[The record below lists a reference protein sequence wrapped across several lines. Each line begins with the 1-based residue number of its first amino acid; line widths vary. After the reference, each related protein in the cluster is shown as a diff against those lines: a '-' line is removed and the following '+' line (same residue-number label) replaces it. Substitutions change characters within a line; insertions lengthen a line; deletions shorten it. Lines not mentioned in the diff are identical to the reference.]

1 MAAQW
6 FLNSIE
12 VAKKH
17 DLCDVLKTYEEAQGK
32 MLIAAIK
39 SSNTDCIAGL
49 LESGADINYVEHVDD
64 NDQENH
70 VFSYLLH
77 RARCISIPM
86 SMFVTVDDI
95 LSNVALNTGECVWC
109 ETLAGKTGDKSDI
122 AKIFCH
128 FIQQAET
135 PLAQAVIDDQLSSVV
150 TPQDVTIVC
159 MLLANGANMSTDC
172 GWWVGLIHV
181 TVAECVVWLN
191 KVPLMELF
199 LKHGFDV
206 NNISTNIVA
215 TAERKML
222 LTLIHAGLH
231 HNLLA
236 KSSLCLAQVAGASGH
251 NVPNDVQDPEPV
263 SLLFACCTQI
273 RQWLTQKYKE
283 NIVFCVINHCKFLPA
298 IVQKYLLCGEDV

>member
-1 MAAQW
+1 
-6 FLNSIE
+6 
-12 VAKKH
+12 
-17 DLCDVLKTYEEAQGK
+17 

-86 SMFVTVDDI
+86 SMFLTVDHI
-95 LSNVALNTGECVWC
+95 LSNVALNTGECVQC
-109 ETLAGKTGDKSDI
+109 ETLAGKIGDKSDI
-122 AKIFCH
+122 AKIFHH

-172 GWWVGLIHV
+172 G
-181 TVAECVVWLN
+181 
-191 KVPLMELF
+191 
-199 LKHGFDV
+199 
-206 NNISTNIVA
+206 
-215 TAERKML
+215 
-222 LTLIHAGLH
+222 
-231 HNLLA
+231 
-236 KSSLCLAQVAGASGH
+236 
-251 NVPNDVQDPEPV
+251 
-263 SLLFACCTQI
+263 
-273 RQWLTQKYKE
+273 
-283 NIVFCVINHCKFLPA
+283 
-298 IVQKYLLCGEDV
+298 

>member
-6 FLNSIE
+6 FLDSIE

-95 LSNVALNTGECVWC
+95 LSNVALNTGECV
-109 ETLAGKTGDKSDI
+109 
-122 AKIFCH
+122 
-128 FIQQAET
+128 
-135 PLAQAVIDDQLSSVV
+135 
-150 TPQDVTIVC
+150 
-159 MLLANGANMSTDC
+159 
-172 GWWVGLIHV
+172 
-181 TVAECVVWLN
+181 
-191 KVPLMELF
+191 
-199 LKHGFDV
+199 
-206 NNISTNIVA
+206 
-215 TAERKML
+215 
-222 LTLIHAGLH
+222 
-231 HNLLA
+231 
-236 KSSLCLAQVAGASGH
+236 
-251 NVPNDVQDPEPV
+251 
-263 SLLFACCTQI
+263 
-273 RQWLTQKYKE
+273 
-283 NIVFCVINHCKFLPA
+283 
-298 IVQKYLLCGEDV
+298 